1 MVRRVR
7 SCEAT
12 RVTPTR
18 LEIAG
23 LTARILGSPDAR
35 LTCVLLHGFGA
46 SGDDLVSLA
55 GEIDAPVRLVFPAA
69 PLELGGLYGDSR
81 AWWML
86 DVARLEDALRRGV
99 PRDLRDE
106 VPDGLRAARDHVI
119 RFLDQLAARFAIADD
134 QLVLGGFSQG
144 AMVSLDVALHRPR
157 PPAGLILMSG
167 TLLNEGEWQPRM
179 ASLAG
184 VPVMLSHGR
193 HDALLPYPI
202 AELLR
207 DRLTEA
213 GAAVDWQPFL
223 GGHEIPRAPIAAANR
238 LLRTLAAR

>member
-1 MVRRVR
+1 
-7 SCEAT
+7 
-12 RVTPTR
+12 VTPTR

-23 LTARILGSPDAR
+23 LTTRILGPSDAR

-46 SGDDLVSLA
+46 SGEDLVGLA

-69 PLELGGLYGDSR
+69 PLELGGMYGDAR
-81 AWWML
+81 AWWLL
-86 DVARLEDALRRGV
+86 DPARLDAAVRRGA
-99 PRDLRDE
+99 PLDLRNDI
-106 VPDGLRAARDHVI
+106 PDGLAEARDRVV
-119 RFLDQLAARFAIADD
+119 RLLDELAARFAIGDD
-134 QLVLGGFSQG
+134 SLVLGGFSQG

-167 TLLNEGEWQPRM
+167 TLLAEAVWQPRM

-184 VPVMLSHGR
+184 VPVIMSHGR
-193 HDALLPYPI
+193 HDPLLSYPV

-213 GAAVDWQPFL
+213 GAAVDWQPFP
-223 GGHEIPRAPIAAANR
+223 GGHEIPQAAIDAVNR
-238 LLRTLAAR
+238 LLRKLAVR